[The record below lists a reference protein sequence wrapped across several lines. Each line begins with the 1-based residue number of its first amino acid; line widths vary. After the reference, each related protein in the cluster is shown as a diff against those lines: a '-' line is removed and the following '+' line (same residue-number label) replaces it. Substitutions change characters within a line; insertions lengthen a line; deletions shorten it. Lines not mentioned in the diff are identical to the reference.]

1 MTLVTDQSETPGG
14 PATGDHFGNGPQ
26 QETTWAVGALE
37 RTRGLLRLEVQLLLA
52 LVFLYLG
59 FSIIEPDIFISIRTI
74 ENLARQAGVLLVA
87 SVGQMLVLVVGG
99 FDISVGAT
107 AGFAS
112 TALALLVDDFGLY
125 GAVTAALALGAVV
138 GSVNGL
144 VIAYLGVNPF
154 VATLA
159 MLTFL
164 TGLSNELS
172 SGASVPITDRGVSAF
187 GADEWGPLP
196 GTMGVGLVV
205 VFIAYLLLNRVR
217 AGLYIYAIG
226 GSRETARLSG
236 ISVARYEVLA
246 YAMCGLFAAVAGVML
261 ASRVTLGQASLGAG
275 LELESIAAAVIGG
288 AAIGGGV
295 GRLLGA
301 AMGVGILTVL
311 TSGLEIVGISEF
323 ARQMVT
329 GVVLVV
335 AVAFNQRRRLGEWA
349 IFKRAKSLLRGRG
362 ARSSGP

>member
-1 MTLVTDQSETPGG
+1 MTLVTDQSDTPGG
-14 PATGDHFGNGPQ
+14 PVAVDQPGNGPQ
-26 QETTWAVGALE
+26 QVTTWAVGALE
-37 RTRGLLRLEVQLLLA
+37 RTRGLLRHEVQLLLA
-52 LVFLYLG
+52 LVLLYLG

-107 AGFAS
+107 AGLAS

-125 GAVTAALALGAVV
+125 GAVTAALALGALV

-205 VFIAYLLLNRVR
+205 VFIAYLLLNRLR

-226 GSRETARLSG
+226 GGARRRVYRGFRSPVTRFSPMRCAAFLRPSPGSCSHPGSRWDR
-236 ISVARYEVLA
+236 
-246 YAMCGLFAAVAGVML
+246 
-261 ASRVTLGQASLGAG
+261 QASG
-275 LELESIAAAVIGG
+275 LAWSLNPSP
-288 AAIGGGV
+288 
-295 GRLLGA
+295 
-301 AMGVGILTVL
+301 
-311 TSGLEIVGISEF
+311 
-323 ARQMVT
+323 
-329 GVVLVV
+329 
-335 AVAFNQRRRLGEWA
+335 RR
-349 IFKRAKSLLRGRG
+349 
-362 ARSSGP
+362 

>member
-14 PATGDHFGNGPQ
+14 PVAGDQPGNGPD
-26 QETTWAVGALE
+26 QESTWAVGALE
-37 RTRGLLRLEVQLLLA
+37 RTRGLLRHEVQLLLA
-52 LVFLYLG
+52 LVLLYLG

-107 AGFAS
+107 AGLAS

-125 GAVTAALALGAVV
+125 GAVTAALALGALV

-205 VFIAYLLLNRVR
+205 VFIAYLLLNRLR

-226 GSRETARLSG
+226 GGRETARLSG

-246 YAMCGLFAAVAGVML
+246 YAMCGFFAAVAGVML

-311 TSGLEIVGISEF
+311 TSGLEIVGVSEF

-335 AVAFNQRRRLGEWA
+335 AVAFNQRGRLGEWA
-349 IFKRAKSLLRGRG
+349 IFKQAKLLLHGRG
-362 ARSSGP
+362 ERPRGP

>member
-1 MTLVTDQSETPGG
+1 M
-14 PATGDHFGNGPQ
+14 
-26 QETTWAVGALE
+26 
-37 RTRGLLRLEVQLLLA
+37 
-52 LVFLYLG
+52 
-59 FSIIEPDIFISIRTI
+59 
-74 ENLARQAGVLLVA
+74 
-87 SVGQMLVLVVGG
+87 
-99 FDISVGAT
+99 
-107 AGFAS
+107 
-112 TALALLVDDFGLY
+112 Y
-125 GAVTAALALGAVV
+125 GAVTAALALGALV
-138 GSVNGL
+138 GSVNGF

-226 GSRETARLSG
+226 GGRETARLSG

-261 ASRVTLGQASLGAG
+261 ASRVTLGQASLGPGWSLNPSPRRSSGAPR
-275 LELESIAAAVIGG
+275 SAA
-288 AAIGGGV
+288 GV

-311 TSGLEIVGISEF
+311 TSGLEIVGVSEF

-335 AVAFNQRRRLGEWA
+335 AVAFNQRGRIGEWA
-349 IFKRAKSLLRGRG
+349 IFQWAKSLLRGNGG
-362 ARSSGP
+362 AVKRFLTQHFFFTAKGEHHAYQIHDCHAESRHVCAYVLGRE

>member
-1 MTLVTDQSETPGG
+1 M
-14 PATGDHFGNGPQ
+14 
-26 QETTWAVGALE
+26 
-37 RTRGLLRLEVQLLLA
+37 
-52 LVFLYLG
+52 
-59 FSIIEPDIFISIRTI
+59 
-74 ENLARQAGVLLVA
+74 LLVA

-125 GAVTAALALGAVV
+125 GAITAALALGAVV

-172 SGASVPITDRGVSAF
+172 SGASVPITDRGMSAF

-226 GSRETARLSG
+226 GLVRR
-236 ISVARYEVLA
+236 
-246 YAMCGLFAAVAGVML
+246 
-261 ASRVTLGQASLGAG
+261 RVCRGFRSP
-275 LELESIAAAVIGG
+275 
-288 AAIGGGV
+288 
-295 GRLLGA
+295 
-301 AMGVGILTVL
+301 
-311 TSGLEIVGISEF
+311 
-323 ARQMVT
+323 VT
-329 GVVLVV
+329 RFLPMRC
-335 AVAFNQRRRLGEWA
+335 VAF
-349 IFKRAKSLLRGRG
+349 LRPSPGHARIQGHAWTGKPRG
-362 ARSSGP
+362 WFGA

>member
-1 MTLVTDQSETPGG
+1 MTDQSETPGG
-14 PATGDHFGNGPQ
+14 PAAGSPFGNGPQ
-26 QETTWAVGALE
+26 EKATWAARALE
-37 RTRGLLRLEVQLLLA
+37 RVRDLLRLEVKLLLA
-52 LVFLYLG
+52 LALLYLG
-59 FSIIEPDIFISIRTI
+59 FSIADPDIFISGRMI
-74 ENLARQAGVLLVA
+74 ETLARQAGVLLVV
-87 SVGQMLVLVVGG
+87 SVGQMIVLVVGG

-112 TALALLVDDFGLY
+112 TVMALLVDDLGLY
-125 GAVTAALALGAVV
+125 GAVIAALALGAVV
-138 GSVNGL
+138 GSVNG
-144 VIAYLGVNPF
+144 VIIAYLRVNPF

-172 SGASVPITDRGVSAF
+172 SGASVPITDPGVSVF
-187 GADEWGPLP
+187 GADDWGPLP

-205 VFIAYLLLNRVR
+205 VFIAYLLLNRFR

-236 ISVARYEVLA
+236 ISIARYQVLA
-246 YAMCGLFAAVAGVML
+246 YAMCGFFAAAAGVML

-301 AMGVGILTVL
+301 AMGVAILTVL

-335 AVAFNQRRRLGEWA
+335 AVAFNQRRRLGGWA
-349 IFKRAKSLLRGRG
+349 ILRQAKSLLRGRG
-362 ARSSGP
+362 AGSSGL

>member
-1 MTLVTDQSETPGG
+1 MTLVTDQSETPGE
-14 PATGDHFGNGPQ
+14 PAAGDHIGNGPE
-26 QETTWAVGALE
+26 QETAWAVGALE
-37 RTRGLLRLEVQLLLA
+37 RTRGMMRLEVQLLFV
-52 LVFLYLG
+52 LVFLYLV
-59 FSIIEPDIFISIRTI
+59 FSAIEPDIFLSVRTV

-125 GAVTAALALGAVV
+125 GAVTAALALGALV

-226 GSRETARLSG
+226 GARETSRLSG

-246 YAMCGLFAAVAGVML
+246 YAMCGLFAATAGVML

-311 TSGLEIVGISEF
+311 TSGLEIVGVSEF

-335 AVAFNQRRRLGEWA
+335 AVAFNQRRRIGEWA
-349 IFKRAKSLLRGRG
+349 IVKRVTSLLRGSG
-362 ARSSGP
+362 ARLSGP

>member
-14 PATGDHFGNGPQ
+14 PVAGDHFGNGPQ
-26 QETTWAVGALE
+26 PETTEAAGVLE
-37 RTRGLLRLEVQLLLA
+37 RTRGLLRHEVQLLIA
-52 LVFLYLG
+52 LVLLYLG
-59 FSIIEPDIFISIRTI
+59 FSIVEPDIFLSFRTI

-112 TALALLVDDFGLY
+112 TALALLIDDIGLY

-226 GSRETARLSG
+226 GARETARLSG

-246 YAMCGLFAAVAGVML
+246 YAMCGFFAAAAGVML

-311 TSGLEIVGISEF
+311 TSGLEIVGVSEF

-335 AVAFNQRRRLGEWA
+335 AVAFNQRGRLAEWA
-349 IFKRAKSLLRGRG
+349 IFKQVILLFQGSG
-362 ARSSGP
+362 ARSGDP